1 MRLRTVIGR
10 HGGLALL
17 AAALVILPGLAV
29 DARAAHSSDD
39 DTPRPV
45 DLIRASVAR
54 MQEVIRSTSGRGSE
68 TERAE
73 LREIAERMFDFAAMS
88 RRILARHWSE
98 GTPEQQREFVRLFTN
113 LLAGTH
119 IDVIVSGVSV
129 GASVDGESVEGSYA
143 RVRTRKGG
151 DVSPAVSIDYRLF
164 RRGERWAVY
173 DVVYEGAS
181 LVANYRSQFGSAF
194 GASSFAGVLE
204 RMRSN
209 ERQTRG
215 RPETSAALG
224 KRLLLFSV
232 IAERGAR

>member
-10 HGGLALL
+10 LGGLALL

-73 LREIAERMFDFAAMS
+73 LREIAETMFDFAAMS

-151 DVSPAVSIDYRLF
+151 DISPAVSIAIACSDTVSGGRCTTSF
-164 RRGERWAVY
+164 TRAP
-173 DVVYEGAS
+173 AS
-181 LVANYRSQFGSAF
+181 WRVTE
-194 GASSFAGVLE
+194 ASSA
-204 RMRSN
+204 RSS
-209 ERQTRG
+209 EPRHSRG
-215 RPETSAALG
+215 
-224 KRLLLFSV
+224 FS
-232 IAERGAR
+232 RG